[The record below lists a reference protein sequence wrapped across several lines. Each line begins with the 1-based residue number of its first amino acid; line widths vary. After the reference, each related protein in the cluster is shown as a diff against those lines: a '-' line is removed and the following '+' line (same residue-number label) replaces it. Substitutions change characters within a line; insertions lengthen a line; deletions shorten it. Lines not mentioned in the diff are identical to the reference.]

1 MKKFKKIALRMFAV
15 IIAQTMG
22 MLGAGSVLG
31 IEVWQA
37 AAMAAVGGIATVSE
51 ALARAYLK
59 DGDLTIAE
67 IDEAFSKIKA
77 KGGK

>member
-1 MKKFKKIALRMFAV
+1 VKKFKSISSRMVAV
-15 IIAQTMG
+15 VIAQAMG
-22 MLGAGSVLG
+22 MLGAGSLLG
-31 IEVWQA
+31 LEVWQA

-59 DGDLTIAE
+59 DGKLSISE
-67 IDEAFSKIKA
+67 IDEAFSKVKA

>member
-1 MKKFKKIALRMFAV
+1 VRKFKNISSRMFAV
-15 IIAQTMG
+15 VIAQAMG
-22 MLGAGSVLG
+22 MLGAGSLLG
-31 IEVWQA
+31 LEVWQA

-59 DGDLTIAE
+59 DGKLSVSE
-67 IDEAFSKIKA
+67 IDEAFSKVKA

>member
-1 MKKFKKIALRMFAV
+1 
-15 IIAQTMG
+15 
-22 MLGAGSVLG
+22 LGLEA
-31 IEVWQA
+31 WQA